1 MVPAPKQPNIPRGSG
16 TEKECKPAKHSG
28 SGKGGNGTPN
38 TTKPATQ
45 DSKSRTPKM
54 STPIK
59 DQNQIKKG
67 TIVSF
72 NEEDIR
78 DIFVVLL
85 LRDFRRVVSQK

>member
-1 MVPAPKQPNIPRGSG
+1 MALRINANQPNTPDL
-16 TEKECKPAKHSG
+16 EKV
-28 SGKGGNGTPN
+28 GNGTPN
-38 TTKPATQ
+38 TTTPATQ

-85 LRDFRRVVSQK
+85 LRDFGRVVSQK